1 MILIGLQNAEKKYEK
16 NRHNAGAIILK
27 YLVEQSLGSFK
38 LDKYTN
44 SFVGNFISTPRGV
57 VHEFKVF
64 LPNTFMNL
72 SGESVQKV
80 VKNEKV
86 DSKDIFVFFDDVT
99 IPVGQFK
106 ISMGEGASSHN
117 GVKSVI
123 ESLGGKNDF
132 KRVRI
137 GVGKVLEG
145 GKIYE
150 PGPDKLADFVLGNL
164 NTLEILQIQSQAEKI
179 ISEITK

>member
-1 MILIGLQNAEKKYEK
+1 
-16 NRHNAGAIILK
+16 
-27 YLVEQSLGSFK
+27 
-38 LDKYTN
+38 
-44 SFVGNFISTPRGV
+44 
-57 VHEFKVF
+57 
-64 LPNTFMNL
+64 MNL